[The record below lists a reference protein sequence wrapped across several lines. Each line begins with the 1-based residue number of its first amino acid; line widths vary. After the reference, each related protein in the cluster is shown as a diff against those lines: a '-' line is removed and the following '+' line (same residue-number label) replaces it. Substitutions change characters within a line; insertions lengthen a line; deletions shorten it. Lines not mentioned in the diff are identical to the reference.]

1 MADDTHSFE
10 SSAEIAATPAAVWAV
25 LVDAGHWSDW
35 DSGVESVTGS
45 VELGKRITI
54 VAKVAAGRSFP
65 VKVTT
70 FEPGSKLVFTGGMPL
85 GLFKGVRTYTLTPSG
100 TGTRIT
106 MREVYSGAMLGA
118 IWKSIPDLNPSFAQF
133 VNGLKAKVESGA

>member
-10 SSAEIAATPAAVWAV
+10 SSAEIAATPTAVWAV

-35 DSGVESVTGS
+35 DSGVESVAGS

-70 FEPGSKLVFTGGMPL
+70 FEPASKLVFTGGMPL

-100 TGTRIT
+100 
-106 MREVYSGAMLGA
+106 
-118 IWKSIPDLNPSFAQF
+118 
-133 VNGLKAKVESGA
+133 